1 MKSASDHLSAL
12 TQLGNR
18 QSFQS
23 GSLILEEGEAGGALY
38 LLQSGV
44 VRSYSQSPSG
54 KVLVHNRIQ
63 AGEFFGEMAL
73 DGGPRSASVQALTDC
88 ECVLVPPAQVLN
100 YMREQPDFA
109 YLLLEAIIL
118 RARLATEAAKNMAL
132 LDVYE
137 RLCQVLNNSFDR
149 NADHCS
155 LTQLQIA
162 HQIGAS
168 REMVSKLLKDL
179 VLGGYV
185 QTLQRGQIKKLQ
197 KIPLRW

>member
-1 MKSASDHLSAL
+1 MKYASDHPSAL
-12 TQLGNR
+12 AQLGNR

-23 GSLILEEGEAGGALY
+23 GCLILKEGEAGGALY
-38 LLQSGV
+38 LLQSGE

-54 KVLVHNRIQ
+54 KVLIHNRIQ

-73 DGGPRSASVQALTDC
+73 DGGLRSASVQALTDC
-88 ECVLVPPAQVLN
+88 ECVLVEQAQVWN
-100 YMREQPDFA
+100 YMREQPEFA
-109 YLLLEAIIL
+109 RQLLEAIIL

-132 LDVYE
+132 SDVYE
-137 RLCQVLNNSFDR
+137 RLCQVLNNAFER
-149 NADHCS
+149 NADHCN

-162 HQIGAS
+162 HHIGAS

-179 VLGGYV
+179 VTGGYV
-185 QTLQRGQIKKLQ
+185 QTLQRGQIQRLK